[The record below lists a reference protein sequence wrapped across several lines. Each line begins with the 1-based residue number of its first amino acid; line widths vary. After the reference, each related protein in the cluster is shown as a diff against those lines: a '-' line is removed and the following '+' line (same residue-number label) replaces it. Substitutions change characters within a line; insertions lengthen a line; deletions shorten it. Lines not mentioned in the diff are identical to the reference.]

1 MRVTR
6 PPVTASSIVRN
17 TNTLLGNLE
26 PALPSGH
33 MRVIGRPKPAL
44 GPSPLAGAS
53 FLKSKGPTLLDK
65 AMRGLVG
72 EPAGLGDTPPPVPPR
87 SGQRDRLVG
96 AGSMALPSLQPGSAR
111 ASLAPTARPK
121 PRDPDSLADHAEDFL
136 NVVADVGEG
145 VGLTEAPKNLRRFLA
160 QDEMREGDDIV
171 PMPRDEALRFDTIR
185 EAVAVNEERVR
196 RSFVDKGLVS
206 GKYAKALS
214 ALMDGGTI
222 NLKDDTWDRDI
233 GPWESILNALW
244 DLGGFSGAG
253 VDFLFAFGQ
262 VKLVTRQN
270 FSAIRRGNTI
280 IVKGT
285 VIHLWREK
293 YDFDEATDT
302 PESGLLTGAA
312 IVAEEGGR
320 AQKFLIRS
328 GWIQNVEGTVTIE
341 NGTLT
346 NPQLR
351 WSDSNAVVDWKS
363 EDEKD
368 GFIWPP
374 P

>member
-6 PPVTASSIVRN
+6 PHVTASSIVRN

-196 RSFVDKGLVS
+196 RSFFDLEQEEAIYANALLTLEDGETRNLVVDE
-206 GKYAKALS
+206 
-214 ALMDGGTI
+214 
-222 NLKDDTWDRDI
+222 WDRDI
-233 GPWESILNALW
+233 GFGETVLNALA
-244 DLGGFSGAG
+244 DLVGLSLAG
-253 VDFLFAFGQ
+253 TDFLFAFGR
-262 VKLVTRQN
+262 VKLNTRQK
-270 FSAIRRGNTI
+270 FTATRRGDTI
-280 IVKGT
+280 FLKGT
-285 VIHLWREK
+285 VTHLWDER
-293 YDFDEATDT
+293 YDFDRSTDS
-302 PESGLLTGAA
+302 PDSGLLTGAA
-312 IVAEEGGR
+312 IVAEKGGR
-320 AQKFLIRS
+320 AREFTILSTWVQY
-328 GWIQNVEGTVTIE
+328 VEGTVTIK
-341 NGTLT
+341 NGTLS
-346 NPQLR
+346 NQQLR
-351 WSDSNAVVDWKS
+351 WSDSNAAVNRGG
-363 EDEKD
+363 ED
-368 GFIWPP
+368 
-374 P
+374 